1 MAWSGKLLG
10 GLIGGMV
17 GGPVGA
23 AAGAAA
29 GHLALD
35 GAPVAPLQLVRLD
48 WTHHA
53 FTTQGPC
60 LKLAP
65 VWRAR
70 GMEGQDVDVIVDLGA
85 RSWAYVVEVD
95 RRDEVVAL
103 PEILVPYGLLAGM
116 DAVEVE
122 VRIAAGD
129 NADTAA
135 FDVDLPSPVRRL
147 GLSGP
152 ARLVMALVACA
163 RAGGRAL
170 TRDDVRF
177 VRETFCAAWPLD
189 AVGEQWLRDWL
200 KELAAASE
208 MRLSADKVA
217 DRLAP
222 HLGGDAGEL
231 LLWLMRGA
239 RTTWPGPAS
248 EGWID
253 AFAEGLGVD
262 GDDVSALWE
271 DVDGDAAEAERIR
284 ALATLGLQ
292 ADATTEMAQAAW
304 RTLVRAHHPDRA
316 RSPEALAEATRRTA
330 QINAAWQVLR
340 GEAS

>member
-53 FTTQGPC
+53 FTAQGPC
-60 LKLAP
+60 MKLAP

-70 GMEGQDVDVIVDLGA
+70 GFADRDVDVTLDLGV
-85 RSWAYVVEVD
+85 RSWAHVVEVE

-116 DAVEVE
+116 DTLEVK

-129 NADTAA
+129 DADAAA
-135 FDVDLPSPVRRL
+135 FDVDLPSPVRQL

-170 TRDDVRF
+170 TREDVRF

-189 AVGEQWLRDWL
+189 AVGEQWLREWL
-200 KELAAASE
+200 KELVAASE
-208 MRLSADKVA
+208 TRLSADKVA
-217 DRLAP
+217 DRVAP

-239 RTTWPGPAS
+239 RTSWPGPAS
-248 EGWID
+248 EAWVD

-262 GDDVSALWE
+262 GDDLSALWE
-271 DVDGDAAEAERIR
+271 EVDGDATEAERRR
-284 ALATLGLQ
+284 ALTTLGLQ

-304 RTLVRAHHPDRA
+304 RTLVRVHHPDRA

-340 GEAS
+340 GDAS